1 MESLQQ
7 QLKDDGAQMDIC
19 STNINMLLEAL
30 DIIEDVPG
38 VAGMV
43 RDLKAWK
50 QEEIQTVAMNDLI
63 RLMKTPPAAN
73 EPIDLANL
81 RFMLSY
87 CRNPWPEEVQH
98 YLPTFLKS
106 LIQSL
111 IAKVRARVY
120 VAFLSYVS
128 MSIYIYIYKK
138 CII

>member
-1 MESLQQ
+1 MQQ
-7 QLKDDGAQMDIC
+7 QLKDDGAKMDIC
-19 STNINMLLEAL
+19 SANINMLLEAL

-50 QEEIQTVAMNDLI
+50 QGEIQTVVMNDLI
-63 RLMKTPPAAN
+63 NLMKTDAN
-73 EPIDLANL
+73 EPIDLAEL

-98 YLPTFLKS
+98 HLPTFLKS

-111 IAKVRARVY
+111 IAKVR
-120 VAFLSYVS
+120 VS
-128 MSIYIYIYKK
+128 MSKLYNRNLWYRI
-138 CII
+138 